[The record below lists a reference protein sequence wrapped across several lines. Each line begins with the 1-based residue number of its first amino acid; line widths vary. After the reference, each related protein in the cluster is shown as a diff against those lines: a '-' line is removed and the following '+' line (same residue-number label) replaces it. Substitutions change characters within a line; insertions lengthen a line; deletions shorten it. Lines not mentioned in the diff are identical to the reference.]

1 MNLGENIYKFRTNA
15 NMSQTDFA
23 NALEVSRQSA
33 SKRENNSA
41 VPDLERLINMS
52 KLFDVT
58 LDELVDGKKDE
69 SKHEVFQ
76 DSNPYPQITLNFKPR
91 TFAGALML
99 IFGMVFVLL
108 SLFWGNHLWFGEEI
122 GELVGLMIS
131 LVGLFLLATYE
142 FKVFAISATI
152 FVIYSTFCYG
162 FLQVTS
168 IASYVFTICAS
179 LVFMTWFFAWGNY
192 ATKGYEW
199 KSIYAESE
207 NENV

>member
-1 MNLGENIYKFRTNA
+1 MNLGENIYRFRTDA
-15 NMSQTDFA
+15 NMSQTDLA
-23 NALEVSRQSA
+23 NALEVSRQSV
-33 SKRENNSA
+33 SKWENNSA

-58 LDELVDGKKDE
+58 LDELVWGKKE
-69 SKHEVFQ
+69 EAKREVFQ
-76 DSNPYPQITLNFKPR
+76 DSSPYPQITLNFKPR

-108 SLFWGNHLWFGEEI
+108 SLFWGSHLWFGEEI
-122 GELVGLMIS
+122 GELVGLMIA
-131 LVGLFLLATYE
+131 LIGLFLLATYD

-168 IASYVFTICAS
+168 IASYVFTITAS
-179 LVFMTWFFAWGNY
+179 LVFMTWFFAWGNN

-207 NENV
+207 DENA

>member
-1 MNLGENIYKFRTNA
+1 MNLGENIYKFRTDA
-15 NMSQTDFA
+15 NMSQTDLA
-23 NALEVSRQSA
+23 NALEVSRQSV
-33 SKRENNSA
+33 SKWENNSA
-41 VPDLERLINMS
+41 VPDLDRLIKMS

-58 LDELVDGKKDE
+58 LDELVYGKKE
-69 SKHEVFQ
+69 EAKHEVFQ

-99 IFGMVFVLL
+99 VFGMVFVLL

-179 LVFMTWFFAWGNY
+179 LVFMTWFFAWGNN
-192 ATKGYEW
+192 APKGHEW